1 LKFGDSSG
9 TCLGWI
15 EKLPDEWGAVD
26 SLLAFWMRSYDMN
39 LLAAIFEWWQYLL
52 VLVLIGLVCL
62 WWFVLRGKE

>member
-1 LKFGDSSG
+1 
-9 TCLGWI
+9 
-15 EKLPDEWGAVD
+15 
-26 SLLAFWMRSYDMN
+26 MN